1 MASYKYSSLNNF
13 LYLMK
18 VGVDGQVNETV
29 TLPDPHKAK
38 EKGIFLDYY
47 YINFDGKYYTT
58 WFIDDDTIQKPLE
71 IIKDTKKWSTKE
83 KKAFLTKI
91 KNEANYYYFNNIDKD
106 ENYNW
111 SLKEYPSEGN
121 YKIVFLSNGKWQLA
135 ELYCTKE
142 DFATMEQGRVTHL
155 PLKETLTTRFSNPP
169 IYKTPKHIKPVYVL
183 KNRDYDL
190 SNKKTNNTNPEFD
203 NTQEVLVFFDINCL
217 NHTYYLKTS
226 YLMPKNYKK
235 FLNTPSAFLRN
246 ENEEME
252 TFCNETIYTREDL
265 AYCLYFSDDQVYIIS
280 FF

>member
-1 MASYKYSSLNNF
+1 
-13 LYLMK
+13 MK

-29 TLPDPHKAK
+29 RLPDPHKAK

-47 YINFDGKYYTT
+47 YINFDGNYYTT

-142 DFATMEQGRVTHL
+142 DFATMEQGRGTHL
-155 PLKETLTTRFSNPP
+155 PLKEALTTRFSNPP

-203 NTQEVLVFFDINCL
+203 NT
-217 NHTYYLKTS
+217 
-226 YLMPKNYKK
+226 
-235 FLNTPSAFLRN
+235 
-246 ENEEME
+246 
-252 TFCNETIYTREDL
+252 
-265 AYCLYFSDDQVYIIS
+265 
-280 FF
+280 